1 MNKLKIAAFG
11 FRTIPP
17 AKGAAGADKFAL
29 ELYQRIVQRGHSVVA
44 YNRRYPDV
52 YVEGTEYNGIKIKT
66 FKTINK
72 KGFDTLFHS
81 LKCTWDIIVH
91 NTADIVHIQNGG
103 NSIWAL
109 PLRIFGKKV
118 FISQDGVDWKRE
130 KWSWY
135 GKLYLRLSAYI
146 SSIIP
151 NQIIFD
157 NVIAKGFFE
166 KKFNKKFEFIPFGSE
181 VAPVTEDDSVLKNYD
196 LSSGDYY
203 LFVGRFIPDKG
214 LHYLIPAFLQS
225 NTKKKLVLVGGSP
238 NPSKYEKEIMQH
250 AGEKVI
256 FTGYIYGDDVT
267 RLMLNCYCYVQP
279 SDVEGLSPVILSV
292 MGLGVPLIVSNI
304 EENIYAVKDTA
315 IMFKH
320 SDITSLSEKIN
331 FAEENYPIMQNLS
344 KMAKQRALTEFNW
357 DKVTDDHI
365 RLFENGD
372 RKVKSL

>member
-1 MNKLKIAAFG
+1 MKKLRIGAFG

-17 AKGAAGADKFAL
+17 TKGAAGADKFAL
-29 ELYQRIVQRGHSVVA
+29 ELYQRIVQRGHSVIA
-44 YNRRYPDV
+44 YNRRYPDI
-52 YVEGTEYNGIKIKT
+52 YVEGTEYKGIKIKT

-81 LKCTWDIIVH
+81 IKCTWDIIVH

-135 GKLYLRLSAYI
+135 GKLYLKLSAYL
-146 SSIIP
+146 SSILP
-151 NQIIFD
+151 NQVIFD
-157 NVIAKGFFE
+157 NVIAKRVFE
-166 KKFNKKFEFIPFGSE
+166 NKFKKKFEFIPFGSE
-181 VAPVTEDDSVLKNYD
+181 VAAVSEDDSVLKKYD
-196 LSSGDYY
+196 LNKGEYY

-214 LHYLIPAFLQS
+214 LHYLIPAFS
-225 NTKKKLVLVGGSP
+225 GSKTNKKLVLVGGSP
-238 NPSKYEKEIMQH
+238 NPSKYENEIMQF
-250 AGEKVI
+250 ASEKII

-267 RLMLNCYCYVQP
+267 RLMLNSYCYIQP

-304 EENIYAVKDTA
+304 EENRYAVQDTA
-315 IMFKH
+315 IMFNQA
-320 SDITSLSEKIN
+320 DISSLTEKIN
-331 FAEENYPIMQNLS
+331 FAEDNYPIMKNLS
-344 KMAKQRALTEFNW
+344 KQAQQRALTEFNW
-357 DKVTDDHI
+357 EKVTDDHI
-365 RLFENGD
+365 RLFGNNENN
-372 RKVKSL
+372 K

>member
-52 YVEGTEYNGIKIKT
+52 HVEGTEYNGIKIKT

-72 KGFDTLFHS
+72 KGFDTLLHS

-135 GKLYLRLSAYI
+135 GKLYLKLSAYI

-166 KKFNKKFEFIPFGSE
+166 KKFKKKFEFIPFGSE
-181 VAPVTEDDSVLKNYD
+181 VAPVTEDDSVLKKYD

-225 NTKKKLVLVGGSP
+225 KTKKKLVLVGGSP
-238 NPSKYEKEIMQH
+238 NPSKYEHEIMQH
-250 AGEKVI
+250 AGEKII
-256 FTGYIYGDDVT
+256 FAGYIYGDDVT

-304 EENIYAVKDTA
+304 EENVYAVKDTA
-315 IMFKH
+315 IMFKQ
-320 SDITSLSEKIN
+320 SDIASLSEKIN

-344 KMAKQRALTEFNW
+344 KMAQQRALTEFNW